1 VNAPGAQQSLERLV
15 ADLQQPAIAR
25 ATALSMLATFAPSA
39 TDEAV
44 RSGVRDD
51 WSLVRRAS
59 AHALSNTDPA
69 ASANTLI
76 PLLSDPVRSVRIEA
90 AEVLAG
96 LPANNLP
103 AEVGAAFSRATNE
116 YISAQQLNADRPE
129 AHMNLGLLYAK
140 ENHLDKAEAE
150 LMTAL
155 SIDPSFAP
163 GAVNLA
169 DLYRAQ
175 NRDDEGE
182 RVLKD
187 ALSRSPDEPSLDEAL
202 GLLMVRQKRA
212 AQALELLGD
221 AARGEPDNARYAYV
235 YAIALNDAGKTREAI
250 DALESSIKAHP
261 YDRDSLAALVSFLEK
276 SGDLAK
282 ALTYANLLEELEP
295 NDPEIR
301 EMLNQLREHSH

>member
-1 VNAPGAQQSLERLV
+1 MRNNRLSGWSRTLSSRRSHAPLRFRCLRHSPRPRLTK
-15 ADLQQPAIAR
+15 R
-25 ATALSMLATFAPSA
+25 FAPESA
-39 TDEAV
+39 TIGRWCD
-44 RSGVRDD
+44 GP
-51 WSLVRRAS
+51 S

-103 AEVGAAFSRATNE
+103 ADVGAAFSRATDE
-116 YISAQQLNADRPE
+116 YVSAQQLNADRPE
-129 AHMNLGLLYAK
+129 AHLNLALLYAK
-140 ENHLDKAEAE
+140 ENHLDEAE
-150 LMTAL
+150 TELKTAL

-187 ALSRSPDEPSLDEAL
+187 ALSRSPDDPSLDEAM
-202 GLLMVRQKRA
+202 GLLMVRQKRG
-212 AQALELLGD
+212 AQALEMLEH
-221 AARGEPDNARYAYV
+221 ASSGEPDNARYAYV
-235 YAIALNDAGKTREAI
+235 YAIALNDAGNTRTAI
-250 DALESSIKAHP
+250 DTLESSINAHP
-261 YDRDSLAALVSFLEK
+261 YDRDSLAALVNFLEQ
-276 SGDLAK
+276 SGDLTN
-282 ALTYANLLEELEP
+282 ALTYANRLEELEP
-295 NDPEIR
+295 NDPQIR
-301 EMLNQLREHSH
+301 EMLKQLREHSHS